1 MDFDIRPYDFLS
13 ALRGWLLLSAGLATI
28 SLALAL
34 VLSVA
39 RNGAAGLRIFTEGL
53 KSYFRDTVTLSSR
66 RILAVAR
73 LALLEAVRRKA
84 LMVFVVFAV
93 LLMFAGWFIADANE
107 RPELQVQVHVAFL
120 LKSIAWLM
128 LPAVIFLSCWAV
140 PEDIRLRSLHT
151 VVTKPVRRVEI
162 VLGRILGLAVVFLV
176 VLLAMGVIG
185 QLWLS
190 RRIPE
195 SAREALQ
202 CRVPMFGSL
211 YFINAEGQP
220 AETGINVGDVY
231 AYRSHIQGNSRARGV
246 FLFPR
251 FDESALTINAEG
263 AQELLLECRF
273 EAFRTVKGS
282 EKSVKEGIQAQYTLM
297 SNPREEAF
305 GIFAQSETLRPTAE
319 AFRNAEFRNA
329 SDLLKGLAERI
340 RKAPQELRPADY
352 VALHNGLLNAGEQLQ
367 RRKDERLTEVSG
379 KFLDGAGVCFPIP
392 KMMADQDAG
401 LRVEIPWENLAK
413 AVDEVAASVLQRSA
427 DLLEALPRL
436 EVPLPAFSVA
446 EYHGGDDAS
455 VNVTR
460 IPRIL
465 RFVAGDESL
474 ARFLADVTTAW
485 NADGKLVE
493 NDAIRATLVSDL
505 VAQAKI
511 SQLNAERLVVVLGEE
526 LAAGKLSV
534 AGGKLSPPEGTS
546 WFVFYRDL
554 ISLQRLVS
562 EDSEGW
568 IIEKDLVKDLSKDG
582 YLRVE
587 VACVDDQMYL
597 GMARPDLFVRKADR
611 PFWVG
616 YWKALVGMGAMLLLM
631 VVVGV
636 TVSCVVKS
644 NVALFFSMAF
654 LIVGLL
660 HDFIIRKLMELEKG
674 MGTFESAVLLMQD
687 RNPEVGMDVSS
698 TTLKVVQ
705 TADKSLDGV
714 LWVFSRIVP
723 DFGVFSK
730 ATRFV
735 ENRFDVPL
743 VDVVLPALAVLG
755 GFFIPCALIAGALL
769 KFRELE
775 SK

>member
-1 MDFDIRPYDFLS
+1 MDFDIRPYDFIS
-13 ALRGWLLLSAGLATI
+13 ALRGWLLLSAGLAAI
-28 SLALAL
+28 SLAIAFL
-34 VLSVA
+34 LSVA
-39 RNGAAGLRIFTEGL
+39 RNGAAGVRIFRAGL
-53 KSYFRDTVTLSSR
+53 VSYFNDTFTLSSR
-66 RILAVAR
+66 RILAIAR

-93 LLMFAGWFIADANE
+93 LLMFAGWFIADSNE
-107 RPELQVQVHVAFL
+107 RPELQVQVHIAFL
-120 LKSIAWLM
+120 LKAIAWLM

-162 VLGRILGLAVVFLV
+162 VLGRILGLSLVFLV
-176 VLLAMGVIG
+176 VLAAMGIIG

-195 SAREALQ
+195 SAKAALQ
-202 CRVPMFGSL
+202 CRVPMFGNL
-211 YFINAEGQP
+211 YFLNAEGQP
-220 AETGINVGDVY
+220 AETGLNVGDVY

-246 FLFPR
+246 FLFPNLT
-251 FDESALTINAEG
+251 ETALTTNADG

-282 EKSVKEGIQAQYTLM
+282 ERSVKEGIQAQYTLM

-305 GIFAQSETLRPTAE
+305 GIFAQSESLRPAAE

-329 SDLLKGLAERI
+329 ADLLKGLGDRI
-340 RKAPQELRPADY
+340 RTAPQELRPADY
-352 VALHNGLLNAGEQLQ
+352 VALHNGMYNAGEQL
-367 RRKDERLTEVSG
+367 RRRNDDRISDVAA
-379 KFLDGAGVCFPIP
+379 KFLAAADVCRPIP
-392 KMMADQDAG
+392 KLMADQDAG
-401 LRVEIPWENLAK
+401 LRVEIPWQELAA
-413 AVDEVAASVLQRSA
+413 AVTDVSATVLQRSG

-436 EVPLPAFSVA
+436 EVPLPAFSVS
-446 EYHGGDDAS
+446 EYHGGDDAD

-460 IPRIL
+460 VPRTL
-465 RFVAGDESL
+465 RFVAGDETL
-474 ARFLADVTTAW
+474 ARFLADVTAAW
-485 NADGKLVE
+485 NTEGKLIE
-493 NDAIRATLVSDL
+493 NGAVKATLVGDL
-505 VAQAKI
+505 VSQAKI
-511 SQLNAERLVVVLGEE
+511 SQLNAERLAVVLTEE
-526 LAAGKLSV
+526 LAAGKLRIV
-534 AGGKLSPPEGTS
+534 EGRLTPPEDST
-546 WFVFYRDL
+546 WFSFYREL

-568 IIEKDLVKDLSKDG
+568 LIEKDLVNDLAKDG

-616 YWKALVGMGAMLLLM
+616 YWKALTGMGAMLLLM

-644 NVALFFSMAF
+644 NVALFFSITF

-660 HDFIIRKLMELEKG
+660 HDFIIRKLSELEKG
-674 MGTFESAVLLMQD
+674 LGSFESAVLLVQD

-698 TTLKVVQ
+698 TTMKVVQ
-705 TADKSLDGV
+705 TADKSLDSV

-735 ENRFDVPL
+735 ENRFDVPV
-743 VDVVLPALAVLG
+743 VDVVLPSLAVFA

>member
-1 MDFDIRPYDFLS
+1 MDFDIRPYDFVS
-13 ALRGWLLLSAGLATI
+13 ALRGWLLLAAGLTVI
-28 SLALAL
+28 CLAIAFILAI
-34 VLSVA
+34 A
-39 RNGAAGLRIFTEGL
+39 RNGASGLKIFTTGL
-53 KSYFRDTVTLSSR
+53 VSWLSDTFSVSLR
-66 RILAVAR
+66 RVHAVAR
-73 LALLEAVRRKA
+73 LTLLEAVRRKA
-84 LMVFVVFAV
+84 LLVFVVFAV
-93 LLMFAGWFIADANE
+93 LLMFAGWFIADSNE
-107 RPELQVQVHVAFL
+107 RPELQVQVHVTFL
-120 LKSIAWLM
+120 LKSIAWLL
-128 LPAVIFLSCWAV
+128 LPAVIFLSCWAI
-140 PEDIRLRSLHT
+140 PEDIRLRSMHT
-151 VVTKPVRRVEI
+151 VVTKPVRRLEI
-162 VLGRILGLAVVFLV
+162 VLGRISGLAIVFVFVLV
-176 VLLAMGVIG
+176 SLGIIG

-195 SAREALQ
+195 NARAALQ
-202 CRVPMFGSL
+202 CRVPMFGNL
-211 YFINAEGQP
+211 YFINSEGQP
-220 AETGINVGDVY
+220 SETGVNVGDVY
-231 AYRSHIQGNSRARGV
+231 AFRSHIQGNSRARGV
-246 FLFPR
+246 FLFPGLT
-251 FDESALTINAEG
+251 ENALTTNAEG
-263 AQELLLECRF
+263 VQELQLECRF
-273 EAFRTVKGS
+273 EAFRTVKGT
-282 EKSVKEGIQAQYTLM
+282 EKSVREGIQAQYTLM

-367 RRKDERLTEVSG
+367 RRKDERLTEVSE
-379 KFLDGAGVCFPIP
+379 KFLAGAEVCRSIP
-392 KMMADQDAG
+392 KLMADQDAG

-413 AVDEVAASVLQRSA
+413 VVDGVSASVLQRSSE
-427 DLLEALPRL
+427 LLEALPRL

-474 ARFLADVTTAW
+474 ARFLADITAEW
-485 NADGKLVE
+485 NTAGKLIE
-493 NDAIRATLVSDL
+493 GDALRATLVSDL

-526 LAAGKLSV
+526 LSAGKLGI
-534 AGGKLSPPEGTS
+534 AGGKLSPPAGSS

-616 YWKALVGMGAMLLLM
+616 YWKALTGMGAMLLWM

-698 TTLKVVQ
+698 TTMKVVQ

-735 ENRFDVPL
+735 ENRFDVPV